1 MALIRSRDDL
11 KEYCLRR
18 LGYPVIEINVDDNQL
33 EDRIDDAL
41 QFFAEFHYDGT
52 DKVYLKYIVKQED
65 IDNGYI
71 TISSSNNFQGEESQ
85 NPTESGVTN
94 PVKIEDTIVSVLEI
108 FNLGGVTMSM
118 FDIRY
123 QYVLHDLYTIGSID
137 LQHYSVTMEY
147 LSLLRQLL
155 SPDKSIRFNRKGNRL
170 YIDGFSSNDIQPGD
184 YIIINATRIAD
195 PTVFPKIYDDYLLKK
210 YATALIKRQW
220 GQNLSKYNGV
230 QMLGGITFN
239 GQQIYNE
246 ANEEINKIEDKIRE
260 EWMEPPDFFV
270 A

>member
-1 MALIRSRDDL
+1 MDGAT
-11 KEYCLRR
+11 R
-18 LGYPVIEINVDDNQL
+18 LCCGIKIYMGTN
-33 EDRIDDAL
+33 
-41 QFFAEFHYDGT
+41 HYFRNT
-52 DKVYLKYIVKQED
+52 DHVYLKYVVKQED
-65 IDNGYI
+65 ITNGYVDI
-71 TISSSNNFQGEESQ
+71 SSNNSFQGQETQ
-85 NPTESGVTN
+85 TPTESGVTT
-94 PVKIEDTIVSVLEI
+94 PVKIEDTIISVLEI
-108 FNLGGVTMSM
+108 FNLSATTMSM

-137 LQHYSVTMEY
+137 LQHYAVTMEY
-147 LSLLRQLL
+147 LSLLRQML

-170 YIDGFSSNDIQPGD
+170 YIDAFGSNDVVPGD

-230 QMLGGITFN
+230 QLLGGITWN

-246 ANEEINKIEDKIRE
+246 ADKEINEIERKIRE
-260 EWMEPPDFFV
+260 EWMEPPDFVV